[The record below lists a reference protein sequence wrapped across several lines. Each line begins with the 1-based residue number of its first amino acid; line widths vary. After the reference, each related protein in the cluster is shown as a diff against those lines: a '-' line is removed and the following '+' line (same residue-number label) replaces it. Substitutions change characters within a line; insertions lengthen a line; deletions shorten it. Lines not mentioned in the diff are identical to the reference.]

1 MRFTL
6 KELLLLVAC
15 FALGMTAFEV
25 VSHLNLFTLI
35 AFCVLG
41 PTAAVGALAII
52 FVAVVRYHL
61 TRRRNS
67 QN

>member
-6 KELLLLVAC
+6 KELFLLVGC

-25 VSHLNLFTLI
+25 VSRFNLVTLI

-41 PTAAVGALAII
+41 STAAVGALAII
-52 FVAVVRYHL
+52 LVAVVRYRL
-61 TRRRNS
+61 ERRRNS
-67 QN
+67 QT